1 MSRKGS
7 TKSKRRVDISG
18 PSNFEHRVHTGY
30 DAIQGEFVDLPKQWA
45 GVISP
50 GRRPQPYM
58 DPNAITSVSLLQVY
72 LVSSPN

>member
-7 TKSKRRVDISG
+7 TKGKKKNKYEISV

-30 DAIQGEFVDLPKQWA
+30 DAVHDEFVDLPKQWA

-50 GRRPQPYM
+50 RGRQPFV
-58 DPNAITSVSLLQVY
+58 DPNAITQVSRQ
-72 LVSSPN
+72 SSFL